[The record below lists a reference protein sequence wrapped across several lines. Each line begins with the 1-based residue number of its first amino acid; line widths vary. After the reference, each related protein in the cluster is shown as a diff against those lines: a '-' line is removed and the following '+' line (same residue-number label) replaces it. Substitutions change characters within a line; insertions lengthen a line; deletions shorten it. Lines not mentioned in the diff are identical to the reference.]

1 MGAELAAPPAEFA
14 AHFPHATEVMKFRRL
29 RRENGEITSYA
40 ENFVVREIG
49 VKIDLGDL
57 RQMPMTGVLRDR
69 IGVRI
74 GLVED
79 TVEAKLPAPDVAGL
93 LEIPLSSP
101 VLYCVGINRDVE
113 SRVVD
118 VASIHYRGDR
128 FKFAVSFGT

>member
-1 MGAELAAPPAEFA
+1 V
-14 AHFPHATEVMKFRRL
+14 H
-29 RRENGEITSYA
+29 EIAS
-40 ENFVVREIG
+40 
-49 VKIDLGDL
+49 KIDLDDL

-74 GLVED
+74 SLVED
-79 TVEAKLPAPDVAGL
+79 TAEAKLPAPDVADL

-101 VLYCVGINRDVE
+101 VLYCVGITRDVE

-128 FKFAVSFGT
+128 FKFAVTFGTE